1 MIKIFIGKNPLFLS
15 DFDTKEKCADYPAVE
30 YRGNKS
36 ELLKYIEL
44 FEADNFDLE
53 GLNIYALNFE
63 KLKADFF
70 SFYKILEAAGG
81 LVFNEN
87 NEILAIQR
95 LGFWDL
101 PKGKIEQGETA
112 EEAAMREVME
122 ETGIK
127 NLRIKEF
134 LTETFHTY
142 IEPKKN
148 RRIFKKSIWFEM
160 ETLKQPIKGQE
171 EEGIEDAI
179 WLRVDELKQKKPIYD
194 NILEILNHCTDKR

>member
-1 MIKIFIGKNPLFLS
+1 MIKVFIGEKPLFLS
-15 DFDTKEKCADYPAVE
+15 DFDSKEKCADYPAVE

-87 NEILAIQR
+87 NEILAILR

-122 ETGIK
+122 ETGID
-127 NLRIKEF
+127 NLHIKAF

-142 IEPKKN
+142 IDPRKN

-160 ETLKQPIKGQE
+160 ETIKQPLKGQKE
-171 EEGIEDAI
+171 EDIEDAV
-179 WLRVDELKQKKPIYD
+179 WLSLEELKQKKPIYN
-194 NILEILNHCTDKR
+194 NILEILNHCADKR